1 MAAVR
6 RSDHKSTASTAFMP
20 ASYTLGVQVQIFR
33 DCRDVDYGRGR
44 LRGYAFGFCVRFL
57 SCPTAGRDGLRR
69 KHPMAQYAATV
80 PFDFDL
86 PAPICVCA
94 LLVACALTKGGHPYW
109 AIGAPIF
116 LYTLNLAAQRVMI
129 CVYSHVLVMQSAEE
143 RLCHDASSGGT
154 FLAPSGWTIP

>member
-1 MAAVR
+1 MAR
-6 RSDHKSTASTAFMP
+6 
-20 ASYTLGVQVQIFR
+20 
-33 DCRDVDYGRGR
+33 
-44 LRGYAFGFCVRFL
+44 
-57 SCPTAGRDGLRR
+57 
-69 KHPMAQYAATV
+69 YAATV
-80 PFDFDL
+80 PFGFEL

-116 LYTLNLAAQRVMI
+116 FYILNLAAQRVMI

-154 FLAPSGWTIP
+154 FLAPSGWTIS